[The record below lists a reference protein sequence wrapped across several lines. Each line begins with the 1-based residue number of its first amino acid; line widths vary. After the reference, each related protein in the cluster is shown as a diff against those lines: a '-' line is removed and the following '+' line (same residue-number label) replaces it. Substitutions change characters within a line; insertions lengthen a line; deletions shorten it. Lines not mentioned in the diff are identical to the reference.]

1 MRKSRISC
9 LKTVMLQCVAASLT
23 GVALAPVLSMAQ
35 TVPPVPVQ
43 SVAQDL
49 RLVGQ
54 GQMRFLGLRIYD
66 ARLWVEPR
74 FEAQAFAAYPLALEL
89 TYHRAF
95 RGEAIAQRSVQEI
108 QRQRTLSSEE
118 AKRWTAALAQW
129 LPDVQAGD
137 TLTGVYLPGQGMQLW
152 RGSQDLG
159 VLPDAE
165 LARHFFGI
173 WLSEQTSEPSLRKAL
188 LAGIAKDAP

>member
-9 LKTVMLQCVAASLT
+9 FKTVVLQCAAVLLT
-23 GVALAPVLSMAQ
+23 GVALAPCLSMAQ
-35 TVPPVPVQ
+35 TVLPVSVQ

-49 RLVGQ
+49 RLAGQ

-66 ARLWVEPR
+66 ARLWVGPG
-74 FEAQAFAAYPLALEL
+74 FEAQAFAAHPLALEL
-89 TYHRAF
+89 AYHRAF

-108 QRQRTLSSEE
+108 QRQRTLRSEE
-118 AKRWTAALAQW
+118 AQRWTAALAQW

-137 TLTGVYLPGQGMQLW
+137 TLTGVYLPGQGMRLW

-159 VLPDAE
+159 VLPDPE

>member
-1 MRKSRISC
+1 MRKSRISY
-9 LKTVMLQCVAASLT
+9 LKAAVLQCAAASLI
-23 GVALAPVLSMAQ
+23 GVALTPVLSMAQ

-43 SVAQDL
+43 SVPQDL
-49 RLVGQ
+49 RLAGQ

-66 ARLWVEPR
+66 ARLWVGPG

-95 RGEAIAQRSVQEI
+95 RREAIAQRSVQEI
-108 QRQRTLSSEE
+108 QRRRTLSSEE

-165 LARHFFGI
+165 LARHFLGI

>member
-159 VLPDAE
+159 VLPDPE

-173 WLSEQTSEPSLRKAL
+173 WLSEQTSEPSLRQAL